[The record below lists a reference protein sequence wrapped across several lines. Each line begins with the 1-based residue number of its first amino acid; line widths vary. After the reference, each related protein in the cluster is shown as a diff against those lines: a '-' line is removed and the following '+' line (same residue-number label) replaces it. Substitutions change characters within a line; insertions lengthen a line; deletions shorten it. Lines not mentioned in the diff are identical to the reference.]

1 MDRMNAVVMHG
12 FGGPDVLRYEP
23 FAMPVPEPGEVVIEV
38 HAVSVNRTLDLVVR
52 AGDYGAPIRLP
63 HILGVDPSGVVSAI
77 GEGVTHRKVGDRVVA
92 LPWRAKPVGPLDAVG
107 MQHLGG
113 YAEFVKLPAAATALV
128 PDGLDFATATVV
140 TRHAPQA
147 YNLLRDRAGLTSG
160 ETVLVMGASGGLGS
174 AGVQIAKLIGA
185 TVIAA
190 AGAPDRVQAALDLGA
205 DHGVDYRAQ
214 DLTARV
220 LELTGGRGVDVVFE
234 NIADPVLFPKAFHAI
249 ARHGRLVT
257 AGSHG
262 GGEVMLDVK
271 RLYLYQIAVMG
282 SLGFTP
288 EDVEASLAA
297 AARGELKVLIDA
309 ILPLSRAAEAH
320 ARVAARD
327 GVGKVLLSPQL
338 DR

>member
-1 MDRMNAVVMHG
+1 MDQMNAIVMHE
-12 FGGPDVLRYEP
+12 FGGPEVLRYERFP
-23 FAMPVPEPGEVVIEV
+23 KPVPGPGEVVVEV

-52 AGDYGAPIRLP
+52 AGAYGAPVKLP
-63 HILGVDPSGVVSAI
+63 HILGVDPSGVVSAV
-77 GEGVTHRKVGDRVVA
+77 GEGVAGRSVGDRVVA
-92 LPWRAKPVGPLDAVG
+92 LPWRSKPAGPLDAVG

-113 YAEFVKLPAAATALV
+113 YAEYVKLPAQATVAI

-147 YNLLRDRAGLTSG
+147 FNLLRDRAGLKAG

-174 AGVQIAKLIGA
+174 AGVQVAKLLGA
-185 TVIAA
+185 TVIAG
-190 AGAPDRVQAALDLGA
+190 AGAPDRVQAARGLGA
-205 DHGVDYRAQ
+205 DHGIDYRAE

-234 NIADPVLFPKAFHAI
+234 NIGDPVLFPKAFHAI

-262 GGEVMLDVK
+262 GGEVTLDVK

-282 SLGFTP
+282 SLGFTDA
-288 EDVEASLAA
+288 DVMASLEA
-297 AARGELKVLIDA
+297 AARGDFRVLIDA

-320 ARVAARD
+320 ERVAGRD
-327 GVGKVLLSPQL
+327 GVGKILLSPKL
-338 DR
+338 MG